1 MAMSSTP
8 EIFSLARPAMPHTK
22 DSLFAALAE
31 LGIQTRTVEH
41 EPAFTVEDGR
51 RLHGELLPGVNV
63 KNLFLKDAKDRLWL
77 VSAPWERTIDLK
89 TLPARIGSKRL
100 SFGSAPLLGEVL
112 GVIPG
117 AVTPFAP
124 INDTQK
130 RVTVV
135 LDAWM
140 MGQASL
146 NCHPLVNTETTNI
159 AAADLMKFLRH
170 VHGEP
175 ALAELGA

>member
-1 MAMSSTP
+1 
-8 EIFSLARPAMPHTK
+8 MPHTK
-22 DSLFAALAE
+22 DSLFAVLAG
-31 LGIQTRTVEH
+31 LGIETRTVEH
-41 EPAFTVEDGR
+41 EPAYTVEDGR
-51 RLHGELLPGVNV
+51 RLHGARLPGVNV

-89 TLPARIGSKRL
+89 TLPASIGSKRL
-100 SFGSAPLLGEVL
+100 SFGSAPLLMEVL

-124 INDTQK
+124 INDEGR

-140 MGQASL
+140 MTQSTL
-146 NCHPLVNTETTNI
+146 NCHPLVNTATTNI
-159 AAADLMKFLRH
+159 PAAALVKFLRH
-170 VHGEP
+170 VHADP
-175 ALAELGA
+175 LLAELGGPVG